1 MTPAAAQGNTGGR
14 LEGRLALVTGASRG
28 LGAAV
33 AEAYAREGAHVI
45 LLARTQGALE
55 EVDDRIQAAGGT
67 ATLLPFDLM
76 EHKKIPALGAAIA
89 ERFGKLD
96 ILAACAATLGA
107 LSPVA
112 LSDAKVYDEV
122 MRVNFMANVHLLRS
136 LDGLLRGSIAGR
148 AIFVTDHTL
157 GETSPFWS
165 AYRASKAAL
174 EVMAATYAQEVSFSP
189 LRVNVVNPG
198 RLRTELR
205 AAAFP
210 GENTALLT
218 PPEKVTDIFV
228 RLAAEECSDTGR
240 IVAAA

>member
-1 MTPAAAQGNTGGR
+1 MTSALKSSGNR

-67 ATLLPFDLM
+67 ATLLPFDLN
-76 EHKKIPALGAAIA
+76 ESKKIPALGTAIA

-96 ILAACAATLGA
+96 ILTACAATLGA

-112 LSDAKVYDEV
+112 MSDTKIYDEV

-136 LDGLLRGSIAGR
+136 LDALLRGSIAGR

-157 GETSPFWS
+157 GEHSPFWS

-174 EVMAATYAQEVSFSP
+174 EAMAATYAQEVSFSP
-189 LRVNVVNPG
+189 LRVNIVNPG
-198 RLRTELR
+198 RLRTGLR
-205 AAAFP
+205 ASAFP
-210 GENTALLT
+210 GEDPAALTA
-218 PPEKVTDIFV
+218 PEEVTDIFV
-228 RLAAEECSDTGR
+228 QLAAEDYTDTGR
-240 IVAAA
+240 VVAAA

>member
-1 MTPAAAQGNTGGR
+1 MTTSSSAAAGGR
-14 LEGRLALVTGASRG
+14 LQGRLALVTGASRG

-33 AEAYAREGAHVI
+33 AEAYAREGAHVV

-67 ATLLPFDLM
+67 ATLLPFDLS
-76 EHKKIPALGAAIA
+76 EHKKIPALGAALA

-96 ILAACAATLGA
+96 ILTACAATLGA

-112 LSDAKVYDEV
+112 MSDAKIYDEV

-157 GETSPFWS
+157 GEHPPFWS

-174 EVMAATYAQEVSFSP
+174 EAMAATYAHEVSFSP
-189 LRVNVVNPG
+189 LRVNIVNPG
-198 RLRTELR
+198 RLRTGLR

-210 GENTALLT
+210 GENPAELTA
-218 PPEKVTDIFV
+218 PEDVTDIFV
-228 RLAAEECSDTGR
+228 RLAAEDFTDTGR

>member
-1 MTPAAAQGNTGGR
+1 MTASAAGR
-14 LEGRLALVTGASRG
+14 LDGRLALVTGASRG

-67 ATLLPFDLM
+67 ATLLPFDLL
-76 EHKKIPALGAAIA
+76 EHKKIPALAAALA

-112 LSDAKVYDEV
+112 MSDAKLYDEV

-136 LDGLLRGSIAGR
+136 LDALLRGSAAGR

-157 GETSPFWS
+157 GAPSPFWS

-189 LRVNVVNPG
+189 LRVNVVSPG
-198 RLRTELR
+198 RLRTSMR

-210 GENTALLT
+210 SEDPALLA
-218 PPEKVTDIFV
+218 PPETATEIFV
-228 RLAAEECSDTGR
+228 QLAAEDFTDTGR